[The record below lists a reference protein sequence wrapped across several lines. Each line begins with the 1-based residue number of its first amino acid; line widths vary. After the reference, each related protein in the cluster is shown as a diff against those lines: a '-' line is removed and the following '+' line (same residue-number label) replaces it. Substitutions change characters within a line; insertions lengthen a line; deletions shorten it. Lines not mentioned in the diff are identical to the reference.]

1 MIIDEPIKENDRV
14 EVFSRKLED
23 KSIIVIKKFK
33 DSILYEKEVSCF
45 KALKKIAVPIKK
57 YSDCSFES
65 PYYLSLEGL
74 LKQPLSPLT
83 AKRIAVDLLKILQ
96 ILHSLEIVHADLKP
110 SNIFLDDNKQ
120 LRLNDF
126 ETVQSNS
133 YPPKEGLCSGTPGF
147 SAPEVWVQSQID
159 WRADQYSVGI
169 TCCLLFCRQ
178 KPYTETDPKKLIELQ
193 KSQPVNPCS
202 LNPDISPDISSIIQ
216 KMCSFEMDNRYQS
229 PKDILT
235 DLENASVSR
244 AKHQI
249 LTYDKSVVVSSE
261 ERRLPL
267 WAILLALAGIA
278 TGALLLL
285 STV

>member
-83 AKRIAVDLLKILQ
+83 AKRIAVNLLKILQ

-126 ETVQSNS
+126 ETVQSKN
-133 YPPKEGLCSGTPGF
+133 YLPKEDLCSGTPGF
-147 SAPEVWVQSQID
+147 SAPEVWIQSQLD
-159 WRADQYSVGI
+159 WRADQYSAGI
-169 TCCLLFCRQ
+169 ILCLLFCGQ
-178 KPYTETDPKKLIELQ
+178 KPYTETAPEKLYEIQ
-193 KSQPVNPCS
+193 KNEPVNPGS
-202 LNPDISPDISSIIQ
+202 LNPDLSGDINEVIK
-216 KMCSFEMDNRYQS
+216 KMCSFEVNDRYES
-229 PKDILT
+229 PVDILN
-235 DLENASVSR
+235 DLENAAIHR

-249 LTYDKSVVVSSE
+249 LVDDKSVVISSQ
-261 ERRLPL
+261 ERKLPL